1 MMICRQQQVLLCRH
15 LSRGGGFTSSSFR
28 QAAASANCSHH
39 HLTAPHHEF
48 RQQRCIQTDA
58 SSTAATAV
66 NSNRLVFKSTPIIP
80 SILSHIEKIGV
91 GVRPKPSRKKR
102 RPPSSSTRGGDN
114 TNAHTLDEVEE
125 RDYFRQNRM
134 AGRHSNNSQQ
144 QRSSKNNMKKTD
156 TSHGHHHHQGKRQN
170 KNIKYPDGKKKDDK
184 LDNDNSSVSIKVGAY
199 WLPPPPFST
208 YTKGSGTS
216 PSTSHQRRPVKILG
230 SAASL
235 KDELPRE
242 SKGLSEVALAG
253 RSNVGKSTLLNA
265 LLYGN
270 IDVNLSPRKYRRGQT
285 PEGAKLPKGVKAVTS
300 DKPGETKRMSFFQ
313 LTADVAVAVGGEG
326 EGASSL
332 SSSSENDVQEVKR
345 GQAKKATGDIDEA
358 AVSKATNEE
367 KDRNLKYSLVLVDLP
382 GFGFAFAKE
391 EKSIEW
397 NELMHHY
404 LLERRTLKRIL
415 LLLDARHGFK
425 VADFE
430 FLEALQE
437 GLKQQNNSSSSE
449 EDNNEGGVRR
459 KKKKRRELPPIQI
472 VLTKCDLVK
481 QVDLA
486 RRVVVVRQQ
495 LSDALARE
503 PSSLPVM
510 LVSARAGLGFNN
522 IRGADEQP
530 MGGVLELQKELA
542 SLVPMSKVDRK
553 K

>member
-1 MMICRQQQVLLCRH
+1 MIRHSHQQLILCCR
-15 LSRGGGFTSSSFR
+15 LSRGGGISSSASSCR
-28 QAAASANCSHH
+28 QAAASASCTSQHY
-39 HLTAPHHEF
+39 HLTAPHHDF
-48 RQQRCIQTDA
+48 RQHRYMQTDTA
-58 SSTAATAV
+58 TAATI
-66 NSNRLVFKSTPIIP
+66 SNRLDFKSTPIIP
-80 SILSHIEKIGV
+80 SILSHIERIGV
-91 GVRPKPSRKKR
+91 GIRPKPSRKKR
-102 RPPSSSTRGGDN
+102 RTPSLSKGGHGDN
-114 TNAHTLDEVEE
+114 SAHTLDEVEE
-125 RDYFRQNRM
+125 REYFKQGRM
-134 AGRHSNNSQQ
+134 TSRHTNSNSQ
-144 QRSSKNNMKKTD
+144 RGNVIKTD
-156 TSHGHHHHQGKRQN
+156 AKHGNKWQN
-170 KNIKYPDGKKKDDK
+170 KNNKHRDGKKQDKPDDST
-184 LDNDNSSVSIKVGAY
+184 SSSTNVGTH

-208 YTKGSGTS
+208 YTKGTS
-216 PSTSHQRRPVKILG
+216 ATTTSRQRRPVKILG

-235 KDELPRE
+235 NDELPRE

-270 IDVNLSPRKYRRGQT
+270 IDVNLTPRKYQRGRT
-285 PEGAKLPKGVKAVTS
+285 PEGAKLPRGVKAVTS
-300 DKPGETKRMSFFQ
+300 DKPGETKRMSFYQ
-313 LTADVAVAVGGEG
+313 LTADVAVGGALSGSENNEG
-326 EGASSL
+326 E
-332 SSSSENDVQEVKR
+332 VKE
-345 GQAKKATGDIDEA
+345 QVKVADDDKAATDGEA
-358 AVSKATNEE
+358 ANEI
-367 KDRNLKYSLVLVDLP
+367 DRHLKYSLVLVDLP

-391 EKSIEW
+391 GASEEW
-397 NELMHHY
+397 NDLMNHY

-425 VADFE
+425 LADFE

-437 GLKQQNNSSSSE
+437 GLKQQNSISSSE
-449 EDNNEGGVRR
+449 EDNTEGGGRR
-459 KKKKRRELPPIQI
+459 RKKKRRELPPIQI

-522 IRGADEQP
+522 IRGAEQLP

>member
-1 MMICRQQQVLLCRH
+1 M
-15 LSRGGGFTSSSFR
+15 
-28 QAAASANCSHH
+28 
-39 HLTAPHHEF
+39 
-48 RQQRCIQTDA
+48 QTDTT
-58 SSTAATAV
+58 SAATI
-66 NSNRLVFKSTPIIP
+66 SNRSDFKSTPIIP
-80 SILSHIEKIGV
+80 SILSHIERIGV
-91 GVRPKPSRKKR
+91 GIRPKPSRKKR
-102 RPPSSSTRGGDN
+102 RTPSLKGGHGN
-114 TNAHTLDEVEE
+114 NSAQHTLDEVEE
-125 RDYFRQNRM
+125 WEYFRQNRM
-134 AGRHSNNSQQ
+134 TSRHANSS
-144 QRSSKNNMKKTD
+144 QRGNVKKTD
-156 TSHGHHHHQGKRQN
+156 AKHGKWQN
-170 KNIKYPDGKKKDDK
+170 KNNKHRDGKKQDKPDDST
-184 LDNDNSSVSIKVGAY
+184 SSTTTNAGTH

-208 YTKGSGTS
+208 YTKGT
-216 PSTSHQRRPVKILG
+216 STSTTSRQRRPVKILG

-235 KDELPRE
+235 NDELPRE

-270 IDVNLSPRKYRRGQT
+270 IDVNLTPRKYQRGRT
-285 PEGAKLPKGVKAVTS
+285 PEGAKLPRGVKAVTS
-300 DKPGETKRMSFFQ
+300 DKPGETKRMSFYQ
-313 LTADVAVAVGGEG
+313 LTADVAVGGALSGSENNEG
-326 EGASSL
+326 EVR
-332 SSSSENDVQEVKR
+332 EKVKV
-345 GQAKKATGDIDEA
+345 DDDEA
-358 AVSKATNEE
+358 ANEI
-367 KDRNLKYSLVLVDLP
+367 DRHLKYSLVLVDLP

-391 EKSIEW
+391 GASEEW
-397 NELMHHY
+397 NDLMNHY

-425 VADFE
+425 LADFE

-437 GLKQQNNSSSSE
+437 GLKQQNSSSE
-449 EDNNEGGVRR
+449 EDNTEGSGRR
-459 KKKKRRELPPIQI
+459 RKKKRRELPPIQI

-522 IRGADEQP
+522 IRGAEQLP

>member
-1 MMICRQQQVLLCRH
+1 M
-15 LSRGGGFTSSSFR
+15 
-28 QAAASANCSHH
+28 
-39 HLTAPHHEF
+39 
-48 RQQRCIQTDA
+48 QTDT
-58 SSTAATAV
+58 TATTID
-66 NSNRLVFKSTPIIP
+66 SNRSDFKSTPIIP
-80 SILSHIEKIGV
+80 SILSHIERIGV
-91 GVRPKPSRKKR
+91 GIRPKPSRKKK
-102 RPPSSSTRGGDN
+102 RPASSKGKHVANNS
-114 TNAHTLDEVEE
+114 AHTLDEIEE
-125 RDYFRQNRM
+125 REYFRQSRM
-134 AGRHSNNSQQ
+134 TSRHNSYNSHRGTVQKADARNGRSGKWQSKSKSN
-144 QRSSKNNMKKTD
+144 K
-156 TSHGHHHHQGKRQN
+156 HG
-170 KNIKYPDGKKKDDK
+170 DGTKQDKSDDI
-184 LDNDNSSVSIKVGAY
+184 NSSKVGAH

-208 YTKGSGTS
+208 YTKGSSATR
-216 PSTSHQRRPVKILG
+216 QRRPVKILG

-235 KDELPRE
+235 NDELPRE

-270 IDVNLSPRKYRRGQT
+270 IDANLSQRKYQRGRT

-300 DKPGETKRMSFFQ
+300 TKPGETKKMSFYQ
-313 LTADVAVAVGGEG
+313 LTADVAAAGT
-326 EGASSL
+326 ASSPK
-332 SSSSENDVQEVKR
+332 SEQQLKEKVEVTD
-345 GQAKKATGDIDEA
+345 GSE
-358 AVSKATNEE
+358 SNES
-367 KDRNLKYSLVLVDLP
+367 DRHLKYSLVLVDLP

-391 EKSIEW
+391 EKAKEW
-397 NELMHHY
+397 NDLMNHY

-425 VADFE
+425 LADFE

-437 GLKQQNNSSSSE
+437 GLKQQNSSSVE
-449 EDNNEGGVRR
+449 EDNNEGGRRR
-459 KKKKRRELPPIQI
+459 KVRRRELPPIQI

-522 IRGADEQP
+522 IRGAEQLP

-542 SLVPMSKVDRK
+542 SLVPMSKVERK
-553 K
+553 